1 MFHPADSHRRR
12 IYSQCENSVYLII
25 PAFYRAD
32 KSMPWRV
39 YKGRIKGSQR
49 GKKGPSFPD
58 RGKDTGLSVL
68 QNGCSLNE
76 NSKNSLEILQ
86 LSRKTSAPPGQ
97 CWDIIAQISIDPFYG
112 EGVLFVMDIEDMPA
126 GEYHIQIP
134 VVSICAIEFRLASRI
149 HHPLN
154 GFGRL
159 IPTYCMTRNL
169 PRFSAH
175 YRHNVNI
182 FPGFR
187 PGLVLQEPV
196 ELIQFHKFCT
206 CYGYRVTLPPGALFL
221 SNSSHW
227 ICLFPK
233 FFPRRGR

>member
-1 MFHPADSHRRR
+1 MGECPKTELKEVKERKRDRAVREKKTIEVLLLAKTITGMNKDS
-12 IYSQCENSVYLII
+12 E
-25 PAFYRAD
+25 
-32 KSMPWRV
+32 
-39 YKGRIKGSQR
+39 
-49 GKKGPSFPD
+49 D
-58 RGKDTGLSVL
+58 RLKV
-68 QNGCSLNE
+68 
-76 NSKNSLEILQ
+76 LQ

-159 IPTYCMTRNL
+159 IPTYCMTHNL
-169 PRFSAH
+169 PRSSAH

-206 CYGYRVTLPPGALFL
+206 CYGYRFTLPPGALFL